1 MKPTLTALSLQATTR
16 FIKGK
21 ILIFVKTSLQSFIYD
36 VVDDFCFSTQEVKEI
51 YQQSRIIKCFIHL
64 ILTDTDSCSLQFI
77 FVCDSRSNISEKESG
92 DLIFKIAL
100 QSKLKERLDT
110 SDNIYDQFSCQKT
123 LTFKNKQDCIQLHQ
137 LITLT

>member
-110 SDNIYDQFSCQKT
+110 SDKIYDQFSCQKT
-123 LTFKNKQDCIQLHQ
+123 LTLKNKQDCMQLHQ

>member
-1 MKPTLTALSLQATTR
+1 M
-16 FIKGK
+16 
-21 ILIFVKTSLQSFIYD
+21 
-36 VVDDFCFSTQEVKEI
+36 VDDFCFSTQEVKEI
-51 YQQSRIIKCFIHL
+51 YEQSRIIKCFIHL

-123 LTFKNKQDCIQLHQ
+123 LTFKNK
-137 LITLT
+137 

>member
-123 LTFKNKQDCIQLHQ
+123 LTFKNKQDCMQLHQ

>member
-110 SDNIYDQFSCQKT
+110 SDKIYDQFSCQKT
-123 LTFKNKQDCIQLHQ
+123 LTFKNKQDCMQLHQ

>member
-51 YQQSRIIKCFIHL
+51 YQQSRTIKCFFHL

-123 LTFKNKQDCIQLHQ
+123 LTFKNKQDCMQLHQ